1 MRLHELKNHPVPF
14 RDVWSS
20 RKTFEIRVDDR
31 QFEVGDV
38 LHLREWDKLERSPH
52 AAVDAQREQQPAP
65 DQSARGYTGC
75 SVLVLVLH
83 MLRGPAYGLAEG
95 SVCMSLKL
103 LVRLPLKAKS

>member
-38 LHLREWDKLERSPH
+38 LHLREWDKLPERSPE
-52 AAVDAQREQQPAP
+52 AA
-65 DQSARGYTGC
+65 DQSGAGTVPTLDAGRGYTGC